1 MCFKSIAKVARDLS
15 RNGLVCGDSG
25 VWLPIGEKWAGWEG
39 GCWRDAVDNG
49 GGGGGRIKNNAVV
62 GGRGFFLEGTV
73 ANIKNSFT
81 VVRVCVPLY
90 TTTTVHEYSSSI

>member
-73 ANIKNSFT
+73 ANIKNSF
-81 VVRVCVPLY
+81 
-90 TTTTVHEYSSSI
+90 